1 VKRIGRF
8 LVLTGIIVLV
18 LSFANALEY
27 KEALSG
33 TLKSGLELLRVR
45 KDNAAGDIFSR
56 ILENNPV
63 DVEALWGKAEILRRK
78 RDFEKAQVFL
88 NRIFSIEPK
97 HAPSLIILSY
107 LRYKSDQ
114 LNEAQALAE
123 EVLSMPSAG
132 RGSRALAY
140 MLLGSINARRSSL
153 GGVVNKIRYGMQ
165 VERNFLKAKTLA
177 PDLAEIHMA
186 LGSFYLLA
194 PSFAGGNLNKALREL
209 NTAILLAPDFA
220 TANARLA
227 QAYAKKG
234 DLVSY
239 NFYLKRAREIDPG
252 NEVLQ
257 ELNDEAGNE
266 EH

>member
-1 VKRIGRF
+1 MKRIGIF
-8 LVLTGIIVLV
+8 LIITVV
-18 LSFANALEY
+18 TAVFLSCVSAVEY
-27 KEALSG
+27 KENLSG
-33 TLKSGLELLRVR
+33 RLKSGLELLRVR

-56 ILENNPV
+56 VLENNPA

-78 RDFEKAQVFL
+78 RDFEKTQEFL

-107 LRYKSDQ
+107 LRYKSDK
-114 LNEAQALAE
+114 LDEAQALAE
-123 EVLSMPSAG
+123 EVLSIPSAG
-132 RGSRALAY
+132 RESRALAY
-140 MLLGSINARRSSL
+140 MLLGSINARRSSI
-153 GGVVNKIRYGMQ
+153 GGMVSKIRYGMQ
-165 VERNFLKAKTLA
+165 IERNFLKAKGLA

-194 PSFAGGNLNKALREL
+194 PSFAGGNLNKAFSEL
-209 NTAILLAPDFA
+209 NAAILLAPDFA

-227 QAYAKKG
+227 QAYGKKG
-234 DLVSY
+234 DLIGY

-257 ELNDEAGNE
+257 ELNEAKK
-266 EH
+266 